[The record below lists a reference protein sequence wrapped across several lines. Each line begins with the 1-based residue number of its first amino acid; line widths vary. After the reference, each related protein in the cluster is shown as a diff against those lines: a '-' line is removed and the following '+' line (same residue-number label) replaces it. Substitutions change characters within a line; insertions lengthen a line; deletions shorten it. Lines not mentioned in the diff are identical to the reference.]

1 MSILP
6 NIFKVYERSLD
17 DQISIYF
24 KTRFSKFQWGF
35 RKGYGAQH
43 CLLAIIKK
51 SKTALDN
58 ACVFAAL
65 LTDLSKAFGC
75 IPHDLI
81 IAKVAA
87 HGFDNN
93 SLKLAHNYLSDRK
106 QRVKVNSAYSAWKYI
121 FHGVHL
127 NLCFSIYTYVKQK
140 LKKQAYPSFSLYYFS
155 VQAMFKI

>member
-1 MSILP
+1 MQEDINASISALKFPIDLKEVEMIRVYKKKSKLFKEGYRSMSILP

-93 SLKLAHNYLSDRK
+93 SLKLAHNYLYDRK
-106 QRVKVNSAYSAWKYI
+106 
-121 FHGVHL
+121 
-127 NLCFSIYTYVKQK
+127 
-140 LKKQAYPSFSLYYFS
+140 
-155 VQAMFKI
+155 